1 VRDTTAPN
9 LLSADNV
16 SWLAMYTKWLGSESR
31 WPGPLWLAT
40 IAIVCVALLQMWR
53 HRAHVARPEALEG
66 ATLLLLVPLVSPQG
80 WDYVLLLATPVVVGL
95 LTFGRDLPARM
106 RAATFA
112 ALAIIGLT
120 YYDVI
125 GRSAYGVFMMASG
138 ITLATFVLLAALYV
152 LRQRHV
158 A

>member
-1 VRDTTAPN
+1 
-9 LLSADNV
+9 
-16 SWLAMYTKWLGSESR
+16 
-31 WPGPLWLAT
+31 
-40 IAIVCVALLQMWR
+40 
-53 HRAHVARPEALEG
+53 
-66 ATLLLLVPLVSPQG
+66 
-80 WDYVLLLATPVVVGL
+80 
-95 LTFGRDLPARM
+95 M

-152 LRQRHV
+152 LRQRHL